1 MRNVVLDT
9 NCLLVSISRRA
20 KEYIVWRGIIEGKYN
35 LCVTTEILEEYQ
47 EIISEQTTPEIG
59 QNVIYTLLNLK
70 NVKLITA
77 HFRFGLITTD
87 VDDNKFVDCAIAAN
101 AHFIVSNDKH
111 FKELETIEFPKVRCI
126 NLVTFIKY
134 LQT

>member
-9 NCLLVSISRRA
+9 NCLLVSISRRS

-47 EIISEQTTPEIG
+47 EIISEFTTPEIG
-59 QNVIYTLLNLK
+59 QNIIYTLLNLK
-70 NVKLITA
+70 NVKHITP
-77 HFRFGLITTD
+77 HFRFRLITSD

-101 AHFIVSNDKH
+101 AHYIVSNDKH
-111 FKELETIEFPKVRCI
+111 FKELESIDFPKVKCI
-126 NLVTFIKY
+126 NLIEFMEFL
-134 LQT
+134 LQ

>member
-1 MRNVVLDT
+1 M
-9 NCLLVSISRRA
+9 
-20 KEYIVWRGIIEGKYN
+20 WRGIIEGKYN

-47 EIISEQTTPEIG
+47 EIIAEQTTPEIG
-59 QNVIYTLLNLK
+59 QNVIYALLNLK
-70 NVKLITA
+70 NVKLITP
-77 HFRFGLITTD
+77 HFRFGLITID

-111 FKELETIEFPKVRCI
+111 FKELETIDFPKVKCI
-126 NLVTFIKY
+126 NLVEFIKY